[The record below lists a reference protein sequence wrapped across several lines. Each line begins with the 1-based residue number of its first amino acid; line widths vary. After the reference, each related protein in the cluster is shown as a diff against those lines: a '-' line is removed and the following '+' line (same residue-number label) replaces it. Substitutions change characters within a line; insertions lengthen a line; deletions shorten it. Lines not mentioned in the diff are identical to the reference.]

1 MRSTLFFIPH
11 EIAGLPVF
19 GFGWALILIAIGFI
33 IRLLL
38 AKKTNQSPRAVLSS
52 EGPMWGLIALAVVF
66 ILPVVELK
74 NLEGE
79 PVGMAIRG
87 YGVMLLVGV
96 LSAVALAMYRA
107 RRRGI
112 DPDAII
118 HMAPWVFIG
127 GIAGARLFYVVQYA
141 DRFIHDTW
149 GETIRSMLTFTEGG
163 LVVYGGFIFGTL
175 AGVFFAVRQRLPL
188 WRLGDAIVPC
198 MFIGLAFGRIGC
210 LLNGCCYGGA
220 CPDYWAALHFPV
232 GSPVYVDQLQSGS
245 LVGLDVD
252 ADSGFIR
259 KVRPESL
266 AAEEGIKS
274 GSHLERIQLD
284 DRDLQKLPR
293 DMPFERAPRGV
304 LAMIDGKVYQW
315 SSDELPERAMPV
327 QPAQLISSVSAI
339 LLCGLLCAASY
350 WFRREGAIMML
361 GFASYAVLRFGL
373 EWIRVDEQ
381 GQFGTDLSISQWVS
395 VLVFAL
401 SVAGLVWSFGRKQ
414 RTDEMK
420 A

>member
-11 EIAGLPVF
+11 EVAGLPVF
-19 GFGWALILIAIGFI
+19 GFGWGLILIAVGFL

-38 AKKTNQSPRAVLSS
+38 LKKTHQSPRAFLAS
-52 EGPMWGLIALAVVF
+52 EGPMWGLIAFAIVF

-74 NLEGE
+74 NLAGE

-87 YGVMLLVGV
+87 YGVMLLLGV
-96 LSAVALAMYRA
+96 LSAVALAMARA

-118 HMAPWVFIG
+118 GMAPWVFIG
-127 GIAGARLFYVVQYA
+127 GIVGARLFYVVQYS
-141 DRFIHDTW
+141 DRFMHDSW

-175 AGVFFAVRQRLPL
+175 AGVFYAVRQRLPL

-252 ADSGFIR
+252 PDSGIIR
-259 KVRPESL
+259 RVRPGSL
-266 AAEEGIKS
+266 AAKDGIES
-274 GSHLERIQLD
+274 GSRLEKLQLD
-284 DRDLQKLPR
+284 DRDLEKLSS
-293 DMPFERAPRGV
+293 DMPYERAPRGV

-315 SSDELPERAMPV
+315 SSDQLPERAMPV
-327 QPAQLISSVSAI
+327 QPAQLISSFSAI
-339 LLCGLLCAASY
+339 CLCGLLCAASY

-401 SVAGLVWSFGRKQ
+401 SVVGLFWIYGRKQ
-414 RTDEMK
+414 PSSKVE